1 MSHSEIEQHPIRH
14 SLGLSRDLAIG
25 TVKTFVDALF
35 GVCFLYVGID
45 FVESFVRVEISAL
58 FVDLVAN
65 PEFFYFVLISVF
77 IWRIMVET
85 IEESDSA
92 QSDDQEDLNDIIGKF
107 GTSKKF
113 GKIYRGAMFMVMNDL
128 YKGVACG
135 SGAAFAILSAGNIP
149 TGLAVLPVVF
159 VPAVEVALVK
169 SGRQGPM
176 FVIAY
181 LTLLPLIFPI
191 FFTAL
196 VVYSIRRTPD
206 AMFKAWEIVVA
217 PFTAILQYPY
227 RERSTLDT
235 LGSLLNRRRLG

>member
-1 MSHSEIEQHPIRH
+1 M
-14 SLGLSRDLAIG
+14 G
-25 TVKTFVDALF
+25 TVKTFIDALF
-35 GVCFLYVGID
+35 GVWFLYLGINLA
-45 FVESFVRVEISAL
+45 ESFIRVDIGSL
-58 FVDLVAN
+58 LIDLVVT
-65 PEFFYFVLISVF
+65 PEFFYFVLISVV
-77 IWRIMVET
+77 IWRVMVET
-85 IEESDSA
+85 IEQSDSD
-92 QSDDQEDLNDIIGKF
+92 QTDDQEDLDEIIDKF
-107 GTSKKF
+107 GSSKKLD
-113 GKIYRGAMFMVMNDL
+113 KIYRGAMFMVMNDL

-135 SGAAFAILSAGNIP
+135 SGASLAILLTGDIP
-149 TGLAVLPVVF
+149 TGLAVLPVVLI
-159 VPAVEVALVK
+159 PAVEVALVK

-206 AMFKAWEIVVA
+206 AMFKAWEIVLA

-235 LGSLLNRRRLG
+235 LGNLLNRRRLG